1 MKVFNIFSVLGGTIG
16 GVLAFM
22 FGGFDVLL
30 YALIVLVVLDY
41 VTGLAKGFYTKTVS
55 SEVGFK
61 GLIKKFIIFVVV
73 VVAVVLQRVLNNTV
87 PLREVTITFFI
98 CNESISILENAAEFV
113 PIPQKLKDVLLQLRS
128 TGDKKTEEGND
139 EIDEDAKS
147 GGESDG

>member
-87 PLREVTITFFI
+87 PLREVTITF
-98 CNESISILENAAEFV
+98 LFV
-113 PIPQKLKDVLLQLRS
+113 MKVFQFLKMRLNLYRYRRS
-128 TGDKKTEEGND
+128 
-139 EIDEDAKS
+139 
-147 GGESDG
+147 

>member
-1 MKVFNIFSVLGGTIG
+1 
-16 GVLAFM
+16 M

-128 TGDKKTEEGND
+128 TGDKKTKEEND
-139 EIDEDAKS
+139 EIDEDAES
-147 GGESDG
+147 GRESDG

>member
-1 MKVFNIFSVLGGTIG
+1 MKDFNIFSVLGGTIG

-55 SEVGFK
+55 SEIGFK
-61 GLIKKFIIFVVV
+61 GLIKKFILFVVV
-73 VVAVVLQRVLNNTV
+73 VVAVVLQRVLNNAV

-98 CNESISILENAAEFV
+98 CNEGISILENAAEFV

-128 TGDKKTEEGND
+128 TGDKKTEED
-139 EIDEDAKS
+139 ENKIDEDAES

>member
-1 MKVFNIFSVLGGTIG
+1 MKDFNIFSVLGGTIG

-41 VTGLAKGFYTKTVS
+41 ATGLAKGFYTKTVS
-55 SEVGFK
+55 SEIGFK

-73 VVAVVLQRVLNNTV
+73 VVAVVLQRVLNNAI

-98 CNESISILENAAEFV
+98 CNEGISILENASEFV
-113 PIPQKLKDVLLQLRS
+113 PIPQKLKDVLLQLRA
-128 TGDKKTEEGND
+128 TDKNKENDDEEIVDEIEPDAEEG
-139 EIDEDAKS
+139 
-147 GGESDG
+147 DG

>member
-128 TGDKKTEEGND
+128 TGDKKTKEEND
-139 EIDEDAKS
+139 EIDEDAES
-147 GGESDG
+147 GRESDG